1 MSSSPLPYLCDGGGV
16 GFRKTS
22 KACNGQIDRLNNFEV
37 TIIFQLSKYLL
48 IEYLSL
54 PYLFRFKSFQNCQNS
69 VIQINA

>member
-37 TIIFQLSKYLL
+37 TIIFQLSKYFTFLKNL
-48 IEYLSL
+48 QLN
-54 PYLFRFKSFQNCQNS
+54 QNE
-69 VIQINA
+69 